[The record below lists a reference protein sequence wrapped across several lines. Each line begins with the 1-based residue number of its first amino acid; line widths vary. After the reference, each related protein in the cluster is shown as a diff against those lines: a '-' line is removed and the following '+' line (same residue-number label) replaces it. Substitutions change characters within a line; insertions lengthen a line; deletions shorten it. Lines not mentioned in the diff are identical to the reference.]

1 MSERD
6 NDFDDLVDGGDAFA
20 DADETDGA
28 GKTPEPKD
36 EGADDGKDDKAS
48 GANKGKTPEEGD
60 EDDDDEGDKDPKDGA
75 DADKDGKDA
84 DADKDAS
91 KDKMVPKKALD
102 SEKRRRRELAAR
114 LKRIEDRLGAEDA
127 EVARRSIPDPKTHP
141 AEHAAYVQQQATV
154 VQINDKLNFSEYHA
168 RKTHGDD
175 VVTEAFDWAN
185 EQIEKDPEFAKTLF
199 AHADPYDYAVELHK
213 KSLEKS
219 DGGGVADPDYEA
231 FKAWQAS
238 QKTGEGEA
246 PAKQEPKDEKA
257 KRPQSLAQRSSASGP
272 SSGVNSAAEDPFDS
286 EFSR

>member
-1 MSERD
+1 MGERD

-20 DADETDGA
+20 DADETNDA

-36 EGADDGKDDKAS
+36 EGADGDNDADAS
-48 GANKGKTPEEGD
+48 GADKGKTPEDDAG
-60 EDDDDEGDKDPKDGA
+60 DDDDDGDKDPKDGA

-91 KDKMVPKKALD
+91 KEQMVPKKALD

-127 EVARRSIPDPKTHP
+127 EVARRAIPDPKTHP
-141 AEHAAYVQQQATV
+141 AEHAAYVAQQATV

-175 VVTEAFDWAN
+175 VVSEAFDWAN

-213 KSLEKS
+213 KSKEQS
-219 DGGGVADPDYEA
+219 NGGGVADPDYEA

-238 QKTGEGEA
+238 QRNGGGQP
-246 PAKQEPKDEKA
+246 PAQQQQQEEKA
-257 KRPQSLAQRSSASGP
+257 KRPQSLAQRLSASGP
-272 SSGVNSAAEDPFDS
+272 SGDKIVEDPFDS